1 MFILAIETT
10 GPYGS
15 VALLDEKGN
24 VLGYQVSHGTMSHL
38 KDLIP
43 MVDTVLKKC
52 GVSKNEIDLLAPSV
66 GPGSFTGIRIGVS
79 TARALCQAL
88 GIKAVPVPALEAFC
102 FKETALRETARKSC
116 GQAAEAACGQTAEIA
131 CDRTA
136 EAACGKTAV
145 CAIIN
150 ARRGQVYGMIDGFM
164 EPGPYM
170 LTDVIEVYKSKMEP
184 DGWKLIFFGD
194 GVDAYEKDIIG
205 ALGEPGSGPE
215 ACYDFVP
222 ESDRYQDAVSVGRW
236 AANRIRKCCGID
248 GNVAAASS
256 DDCTVDFENLLPD
269 YMRRAEAEQKLES
282 GELPICKGPKQE

>member
-24 VLGYQVSHGTMSHL
+24 VLGYEVSHGTMSHL

-52 GVSKNEIDLLAPSV
+52 GVSKNEINLMAPSV

-102 FKETALRETARKSC
+102 FKETALRETAQNSC
-116 GQAAEAACGQTAEIA
+116 GQAAEAACG
-131 CDRTA
+131 RTS

-194 GVDAYEKDIIG
+194 GVDAYEKDIVE
-205 ALGEPGSGPE
+205 ALGTSGSEQEPCFEFAPKE
-215 ACYDFVP
+215 
-222 ESDRYQDAVSVGRW
+222 DRYQDAVSVGRW
-236 AANRIRKCCGID
+236 AVERIRQTSGLD
-248 GNVAAASS
+248 G
-256 DDCTVDFENLLPD
+256 CTVDFENLLPD

>member
-24 VLGYQVSHGTMSHL
+24 VLGYQVSRGTMSHL

-102 FKETALRETARKSC
+102 FKETALREATQNYC
-116 GQAAEAACGQTAEIA
+116 GQAAEAA
-131 CDRTA
+131 
-136 EAACGKTAV
+136 AAYAPSGGTPRKGRRTAV

-150 ARRGQVYGMIDGFM
+150 ARRGQVYGMIEGFM

-184 DGWKLIFFGD
+184 DGWKLLFFGD

-205 ALGEPGSGPE
+205 ALGEPGPGPE
-215 ACYDFVP
+215 AHFEFAP

-236 AANRIRKCCGID
+236 AVERIRQCGGID
-248 GNVAAASS
+248 G
-256 DDCTVDFENLLPD
+256 CTVDFENLLPD

>member
-24 VLGYQVSHGTMSHL
+24 ILGYEVSHETMSHL

-43 MVDTVLKKC
+43 MADAMLKKC
-52 GVSKNEIDLLAPSV
+52 GVSKDEIDLLAPSI

-102 FKETALRETARKSC
+102 LKETALREAAQNSC
-116 GQAAEAACGQTAEIA
+116 GQA
-131 CDRTA
+131 A

-170 LTDVIEVYKSKMEP
+170 LTDVLHVYKEEMEP
-184 DGWKLIFFGD
+184 LGYKILFFGD
-194 GVDAYEKDIIG
+194 GIDAYEKDIVE
-205 ALGEPGSGPE
+205 ALGTSGSEQEPCFEFAPKE
-215 ACYDFVP
+215 
-222 ESDRYQDAVSVGRW
+222 DRYQDAVSVGRW
-236 AANRIRKCCGID
+236 AVERLRQCGCID
-248 GNVAAASS
+248 G
-256 DDCTVDFENLLPD
+256 CIVDFELLLPD

>member
-24 VLGYQVSHGTMSHL
+24 VLGYQVSRGTMSHL

-88 GIKAVPVPALEAFC
+88 GIKAVPVPTLEAFC
-102 FKETALRETARKSC
+102 FKETAEREATQKSC
-116 GQAAEAACGQTAEIA
+116 EQSAVAAAADAPSESTPRKG
-131 CDRTA
+131 RR
-136 EAACGKTAV
+136 TAV

-184 DGWKLIFFGD
+184 DGWKLLFFGD
-194 GVDAYEKDIIG
+194 GIDAYEKDIKE
-205 ALGEPGSGPE
+205 ALGEPGPGPE
-215 ACYDFVP
+215 ACFDFAP

-236 AANRIRKCCGID
+236 AANRIRKCVGID
-248 GNVAAASS
+248 GTGAALTATPT
-256 DDCTVDFENLLPD
+256 DGCAVDFEQLLPD

>member
-24 VLGYQVSHGTMSHL
+24 VLGYQVSRGTMSHL

-43 MVDTVLKKC
+43 MVDTMLKKC
-52 GVSKNEIDLLAPSV
+52 GVSKNEINLLAPSV

-102 FKETALRETARKSC
+102 FKETALREAAQNSC
-116 GQAAEAACGQTAEIA
+116 GQAAEAACG
-131 CDRTA
+131 RTS

-170 LTDVIEVYKSKMEP
+170 LTDVLHVYKEEMEP
-184 DGWKLIFFGD
+184 LGYKILFFGD
-194 GVDAYEKDIIG
+194 GIDAYEKDIVE
-205 ALGEPGSGPE
+205 ALGTSGSEQEPCFEFAPKE
-215 ACYDFVP
+215 
-222 ESDRYQDAVSVGRW
+222 DRYQDAVSVGRW
-236 AANRIRKCCGID
+236 AVERLRQCGCID
-248 GNVAAASS
+248 G
-256 DDCTVDFENLLPD
+256 CTVDFENLLPD